1 MKPKSKPMIIIM
13 AKTVG
18 KILINDLKAII
29 RDCFAFSRSL
39 RKANIKQNN
48 VKIFINIAV
57 VLIVRLT
64 IFYITNNHNEYFQS
78 KINIA
83 LVNHFYV
90 NLKDIICVDLSIAV
104 RFILFGD

>member
-18 KILINDLKAII
+18 KILINDLRAII
-29 RDCFAFSRSL
+29 RDCFAFFRSL
-39 RKANIKQNN
+39 RKANIKQNSA
-48 VKIFINIAV
+48 KIFINIAV
-57 VLIVRLT
+57 VLIVRFAM
-64 IFYITNNHNEYFQS
+64 FYIINNHNEYFQF
-78 KINIA
+78 KINID